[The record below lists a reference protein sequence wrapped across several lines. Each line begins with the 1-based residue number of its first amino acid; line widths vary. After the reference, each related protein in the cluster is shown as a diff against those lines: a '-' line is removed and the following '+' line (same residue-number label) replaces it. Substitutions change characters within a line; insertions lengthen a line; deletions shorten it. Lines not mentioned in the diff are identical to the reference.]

1 MIVLNFIDYVIVLY
15 PVKWNNVKLVST
27 KGMDSLHPGAGT
39 MRPVIISSLMTGG
52 SVGGGGQTRLSIMS
66 SVTLIIPERS
76 GGSVLDERIIMH
88 SANSSCRTLS
98 RYIMSRS
105 LTIAP
110 FITIISSLLI
120 IPVGP
125 SILHLFF
132 FVVKLSTGSHTG
144 RFFLNFLLCT
154 VQKKLYIY
162 EWKI

>member
-132 FVVKLSTGSHTG
+132 FCCKIINRISYRTL
-144 RFFLNFLLCT
+144 FFKFFT
-154 VQKKLYIY
+154 VHSSEKIIY
-162 EWKI
+162 L